1 MQHKD
6 QWDYL
11 QNFLNKWTVDKIS
24 NMSLSEYVKSGVADT
39 FANSV
44 EDRSGRL
51 GQIGNPRGIRMYGI
65 CQPKPET
72 YSHNWEPE
80 FTYNNASGYAW
91 KHFLGDNET
100 DVFNIIRE
108 QILKIIDISRSGDL
122 KKLFPKD
129 AHDPIYCLDHMF
141 KLKIAFMYQDFNNL
155 RILPVYSWSKLSE
168 YLNNTDESKTII
180 DFYNTIIKQENI
192 SSFDEAIDFAEA
204 LFDNP
209 LCDNIEYKSNEIV
222 SKRKESQ
229 PRVLPGHEY
238 QEIHSKIQRAL
249 RDELLAGGW
258 QVSTETFH
266 RKDKSK
272 IDLVAIKDEEIV
284 YYEIKSY
291 ESAIDT
297 IREALGQLLEYW
309 LYKKSPS
316 YKIATKLVIVG
327 PTADNSASRIFLKY
341 LREKHNIPVYYRQFV
356 LSPES

>member
-65 CQPKPET
+65 CQPKPGT
-72 YSHNWEPE
+72 YSHYWEPE

-168 YLNNTDESKTII
+168 YLNDPDESKTII

-192 SSFDEAIDFAEA
+192 SSFDEAIDFAEK
-204 LFDNP
+204 LFNKKLDW
-209 LCDNIEYKSNEIV
+209 CDSSTYISHPIAK
-222 SKRKESQ
+222 KREASQ
-229 PRVLPGHEY
+229 PRTLGNIEY
-238 QEIHSKIQRAL
+238 QEIHSKIQRFL
-249 RDELLAGGW
+249 FQKLQNDGW
-258 QVSTETFH
+258 EVSTEATH
-266 RKDKSK
+266 RNDSSR
-272 IDLVAIKDEEIV
+272 IDLVAKKSKEIV

-297 IREALGQLLEYW
+297 IREALGQLLEYRY
-309 LYKKSPS
+309 YKKSNLYP
-316 YKIATKLVIVG
+316 KATKLIIVG
-327 PTADNSASRIFLKY
+327 AVEANDYDKAFLNQ
-341 LREKHNIPVYYRQFV
+341 LRSEHNIPVDYEKV
-356 LSPES
+356 SPEP